1 MLTIRLTA
9 ALAGIEVSGDLLD
22 LQALQEALI
31 AIACDEQSGDPDYEM
46 SARHFLTLCQELSE
60 AWQGRRQVVFAANG
74 VHPAMLQ
81 NLKILAPQRNI
92 YFAVRIRLP
101 DALFAVMAL
110 NDFLE
115 IYGRSC
121 DIPDLDPRMMQARTF
136 QALVTCAM
144 QSALDP
150 SAAGRLAHL
159 IYGRVPRYRAFCT
172 QYLAVLN
179 QKYLSQDKEKRRQ
192 QIVPLAR
199 RLDLLADDYQGMVA
213 ELGAAAADLRC
224 PVADLEPVIEPPDLA
239 DAEW

>member
-1 MLTIRLTA
+1 LLTIRLTA

-22 LQALQEALI
+22 LQALHDALS
-31 AIACDEQSGDPDYEM
+31 ALAGDEQTGDPDYEM
-46 SARHFLTLCQELSE
+46 STRHFLTICQELNE

-81 NLKILAPQRNI
+81 SLKILAPQRNV
-92 YFAVRIRLP
+92 YFAIRIRMP

-121 DIPDLDPRMMQARTF
+121 DIPDLDPRMQQVRTF
-136 QALVTCAM
+136 QTQVTCAM

-150 SAAGRLAHL
+150 SAAGRLARL

-172 QYLAVLN
+172 QYLAALN

-199 RLDLLADDYQGMVA
+199 RLDLLADDYQSLVA
-213 ELGAAAADLRC
+213 ELSAAAADLRC
-224 PVADLEPVIEPPDLA
+224 PVADLEPVIEPPALEDE
-239 DAEW
+239 EW